1 MNAMRARSWPRCGR
15 TPGTSLAPTFRTRG
29 TASCDP
35 DCVRPQRRKFRL
47 EWRCSLRLS
56 DLYVEAWHICA
67 NGSEQNCTVLLLLW
81 AMRTVTG
88 LGTPRFTSRPKAG
101 YAGFVTPA
109 GGFTNAKKTLS
120 ACLGGAASDDDRHAN
135 CGANQE
141 GGFEHA
147 QGGRHGAGLHAKT
160 FRRHRPQR
168 REVKRLPWQEERR
181 AGVLHLRFYRWLNAA
196 NEKLPA
202 EPESAGSSRH
212 PGPGCEHG

>member
-67 NGSEQNCTVLLLLW
+67 NGSEQNCTVLPLLW

-88 LGTPRFTSRPKAG
+88 LVLPGLPHGQRQGMLVLLPLREDSRMQRKRVA
-101 YAGFVTPA
+101 
-109 GGFTNAKKTLS
+109 L
-120 ACLGGAASDDDRHAN
+120 LL
-135 CGANQE
+135 
-141 GGFEHA
+141 
-147 QGGRHGAGLHAKT
+147 AGLLLAITALPTVAQTKKEDSSMPKVGDMAPDFTLKHFDGTDLKD
-160 FRRHRPQR
+160 
-168 REVKRLPWQEERR
+168 VKLSDYR
-181 AGVLHLRFYRWLNAA
+181 GKKNVVLAFYIFAFT
-196 NEKLPA
+196 
-202 EPESAGSSRH
+202 G
-212 PGPGCEHG
+212 G